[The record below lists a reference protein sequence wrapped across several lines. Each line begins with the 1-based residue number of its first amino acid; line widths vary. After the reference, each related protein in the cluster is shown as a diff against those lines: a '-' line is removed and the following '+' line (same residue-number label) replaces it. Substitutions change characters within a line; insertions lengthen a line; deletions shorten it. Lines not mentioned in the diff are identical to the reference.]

1 LLSFAVVFAGLG
13 DKESEITGVG
23 GGGGNLLT
31 TYLLVCVVGKRN
43 FEEDEGGREEGREGR
58 RSGAGGGSS
67 GRGRGRGSEQWEG
80 GEEDA
85 MKKLL

>member
-1 LLSFAVVFAGLG
+1 
-13 DKESEITGVG
+13 VG
-23 GGGGNLLT
+23 GGGGDLLIT
-31 TYLLVCVVGKRN
+31 HLLVCVVGERN

-80 GEEDA
+80 GEEVA